1 MLCSKQ
7 LHITTTQQPA
17 SSSLTLLPPNPA
29 KGRSVLVEHQQHE
42 ATHLHRE
49 VEGSLLRVV
58 TDIEA
63 EFMLVI
69 GAGKSTRGSQH
80 QWSDR
85 SMDALRADPEARV
98 VVACVL

>member
-1 MLCSKQ
+1 M
-7 LHITTTQQPA
+7 
-17 SSSLTLLPPNPA
+17 
-29 KGRSVLVEHQQHE
+29 LVEHQQHE

-69 GAGKSTRGSQH
+69 GAGKAHEAVSTSGLTGAWTHYAQIQKHASS
-80 QWSDR
+80 WPAYSIPYGP
-85 SMDALRADPEARV
+85 L
-98 VVACVL
+98 